1 MERKSFMFYMTWEA
15 LVDRMTDEEL
25 RRFINNLF
33 RFHRGEEVVLT
44 TRLEEM
50 TWIGIL
56 PALKINVE
64 KYEQKVASS
73 KENGKLGGAPQ
84 GNQNA
89 SKSKTTQN
97 NQNNP
102 IIEKREK
109 KTDNRK
115 KKKEN
120 SQLETED
127 QKQENENREQKMDST
142 STISTGAY
150 SGKYTGTNLLQH
162 EIEEI
167 NYIINTQYA
176 DVHQEGKDVIFKGHV
191 KQMLQQKVLSTGKFK
206 PEFFESY
213 TPAYINI
220 AEQKLTREEF
230 KTVEPML
237 LEYNHLVYSY

>member
-1 MERKSFMFYMTWEA
+1 MFYMTWQA

-25 RRFINNLF
+25 RRFINNLL
-33 RFHRGEEVVLT
+33 RFHLGEEVVLT

-89 SKSKTTQN
+89 SKSKTTQIN
-97 NQNNP
+97 LNNP
-102 IIEKREK
+102 ITEKREK
-109 KTDNRK
+109 KTGNRK
-115 KKKEN
+115 KKKDD

-127 QKQENENREQKMDST
+127 QKQEIDTRDQIMDST
-142 STISTGAY
+142 STVSTGAY

-167 NYIINTQYA
+167 NHIINTQYA
-176 DVHQEGKDVIFKGHV
+176 DAHPDGKDVIFKGYV
-191 KQMLQQKVLSTGKFK
+191 KQLLQQKVLSTGMVK

-213 TPAYINI
+213 TPAHIKI
-220 AEQKLTREEF
+220 AERKLTREEF
-230 KTVEPML
+230 KTIEPML
-237 LEYNHLVYSY
+237 LEYNYLMYNY